1 MIFNGVIT
9 QRIIKCSQIKCSQ
22 ISYRKTESQVHW
34 QHYLPYFL
42 QKKIGERG
50 GLRPGRP
57 KGVYQACGA
66 TQQECHGE
74 HRQSWGHRGRGAG
87 AQGPRSASPTY
98 PSTTVTHTHT
108 HTHTHTELHSAMA
121 NFTRHKRPAQLGLQS
136 HNTIIQPRKTSP
148 QSNTQPHCAQHQVT

>member
-1 MIFNGVIT
+1 MNKTWRMNKNWHLNSNERIGIALFIFFFFFNDFNGVIT
-9 QRIIKCSQIKCSQ
+9 QRFIKCSQIKCSQ
-22 ISYRKTESQVHW
+22 ICYRKTESQVHW

-74 HRQSWGHRGRGAG
+74 HRQSWGHRGRGCWGLRALG
-87 AQGPRSASPTY
+87 QLPPHTPPQQS
-98 PSTTVTHTHT
+98 HTHRAALC
-108 HTHTHTELHSAMA
+108 H
-121 NFTRHKRPAQLGLQS
+121 G
-136 HNTIIQPRKTSP
+136 
-148 QSNTQPHCAQHQVT
+148 